1 MTKKILITQVRPAG
15 EHNPYDLLEH
25 HHEVRVDFQPMVQMV
40 GLTGKEFRA
49 QHINPLDYTAVILNS
64 KISVDHYFR
73 ICNELHITVPE
84 TMHYYCIS
92 EAVGN
97 YLQKY
102 IEFRKRRIFFGEH
115 NSFDDIIPAM
125 NRRPQEKY
133 LMIVGENYTDE
144 LIKMFAEH
152 KVIVTPAVMFRQV
165 AYSWP
170 KDKPFDYD
178 IIAFFTA
185 SGVRAF
191 MQNFPKFEQDENKA
205 FFCYGANAAQALT
218 EAGYT
223 VNGIAPAPGCPS
235 ILSAIEQYL
244 SQNG

>member
-1 MTKKILITQVRPAG
+1 MTKKILITQIRPAG

-25 HHEVRVDFQPMVQMV
+25 HHDVRVDFQPLVQME
-40 GLTGKEFRA
+40 GLTAKEFRA

-64 KISVDHYFR
+64 KVSADQYFR
-73 ICNELHITVPE
+73 MCQDLHINVPE
-84 TMHYYCIS
+84 TMHYYCLS

-115 NSFDDIIPAM
+115 NSFEDVLPAM

-133 LMIVGENYTDE
+133 MMVVGENYSEDV
-144 LIKMFAEH
+144 LNMFASH
-152 KVIVTPAVMFRQV
+152 KVTVQPAVMYRMKPYQ
-165 AYSWP
+165 WP
-170 KDKPFDYD
+170 EDKPADYD

-185 SGVRAF
+185 SGVNAF
-191 MQNFPKFEQDENKA
+191 LQNFPNFEQGDKA
-205 FFCYGANAAQALT
+205 LFCFGANTAQALT
-218 EAGYT
+218 DAGYKVT
-223 VNGIAPAPGCPS
+223 AIAPAPGCPS

-244 SQNG
+244 SEA

>member
-25 HHEVRVDFQPMVQMV
+25 HHDVCVDFQPLVELQ
-40 GLTGKEFRA
+40 GLTAKEFRK

-64 KISVDHYFR
+64 KTSVDHYFR
-73 ICNELHITVPE
+73 ICKEMHITVPE

-115 NSFDDIIPAM
+115 NTFEDVLPAM

-133 LMIVGENYTDE
+133 IMVVGENYSDE
-144 LIKMFAEH
+144 LINMFAGH
-152 KVIVTPAVMFRQV
+152 KIVVTPAVMFRQT
-165 AYSWP
+165 AFNWP
-170 KDKPFDYD
+170 KDRPFDYD

-191 MQNFPKFEQDENKA
+191 IQNFPKFKQGDKA
-205 FFCYGANAAQALT
+205 MICFGANAAQALT

-223 VNGIAPAPGCPS
+223 VTRTAPSPGCPS

-244 SQNG
+244 SEC

>member
-25 HHEVRVDFQPMVQMV
+25 HHDVRVDFQPLVQLE
-40 GLTGKEFRA
+40 GLSAKEFRA

-64 KISVDHYFR
+64 KISVDHYFHM
-73 ICNELHITVPE
+73 CQNLHISVPE
-84 TMHYYCIS
+84 AMHYYCIN

-115 NSFDDIIPAM
+115 NTFDDIIPAM

-133 LMIVGENYTDE
+133 MMVVGENYSDE
-144 LIKMFAEH
+144 LINMFAAH
-152 KVIVTPAVMFRQV
+152 KVYVTPAVMFRQKTY
-165 AYSWP
+165 AWP

-185 SGVRAF
+185 SGVNAF
-191 MQNFPKFEQDENKA
+191 LKNFPDYRQENKA
-205 FFCYGANAAQALT
+205 FFCFGANAAQVLT
-218 EAGYT
+218 DAGYT
-223 VNGIAPAPGCPS
+223 VTGVAPSPGCPS
-235 ILSAIEQYL
+235 ILSAIETYL
-244 SQNG
+244 SES

>member
-25 HHEVRVDFQPMVQMV
+25 HHDVRVDFQSMVE
-40 GLTGKEFRA
+40 LTGLSPREFRA

-64 KISVDHYFR
+64 KVSVDQYFR
-73 ICNELHITVPE
+73 MCSDLHLAVPE

-115 NSFDDIIPAM
+115 NTFDDIIPAM
-125 NRRPQEKY
+125 VRRPQDKY
-133 LMIVGENYTDE
+133 LMVVGENYTDE
-144 LIKMFAEH
+144 LINKFASH
-152 KVIVTPAVMFRQV
+152 NSVVTPAVMFRQS
-165 AYSWP
+165 AFQWP

-191 MQNFPKFEQDENKA
+191 THNFPHFEQGDKA
-205 FFCYGANAAQALT
+205 FFCFGANAAQALT
-218 EAGYT
+218 EAGYNVT
-223 VNGIAPAPGCPS
+223 GIAPSPGCPS
-235 ILSAIEQYL
+235 ILSAIEHYL
-244 SQNG
+244 SEN

>member
-1 MTKKILITQVRPAG
+1 MTKKILISQIRPAG

-25 HHEVRVDFQPMVQMV
+25 HHDVRVDFQPLVELE
-40 GLTGKEFRA
+40 GLNAREFRT

-64 KISVDHYFR
+64 KISADHYFR
-73 ICNELHITVPE
+73 MCQELRINVPE
-84 TMHYYCIS
+84 TMHYYCQS

-115 NSFDDIIPAM
+115 NSFEDVLPAM
-125 NRRPQEKY
+125 YRRPQEKY
-133 LMIVGENYTDE
+133 MMVVGENYSEDV
-144 LIKMFAEH
+144 INMFASH
-152 KVIVTPAVMFRQV
+152 KIQVTPVVMYRMTSYQ
-165 AYSWP
+165 WP

-185 SGVRAF
+185 SGVHAF
-191 MQNFPKFEQDENKA
+191 LENFPNFEQGDTA
-205 FFCYGANAAQALT
+205 FFCFGANTAQALT
-218 EAGYT
+218 DAGYT
-223 VNGIAPAPGCPS
+223 VQAIAPAPGCPS

-244 SQNG
+244 SEQQ

>member
-25 HHEVRVDFQPMVQMV
+25 HHDVRVDFQPMVQMV
-40 GLTGKEFRA
+40 GLSGKEFRA
-49 QHINPLDYTAVILNS
+49 QRINPLDYTAVILNS
-64 KISVDHYFR
+64 KIAVDHYFR
-73 ICNELHITVPE
+73 ICQELHLAVPE

-115 NSFDDIIPAM
+115 NTFADVLPAM

-133 LMIVGENYTDE
+133 LIVVGENYTDE
-144 LIKMFAEH
+144 TINMFAEH

-165 AYSWP
+165 PYLWP

-178 IIAFFTA
+178 ILTFFTA

-191 MQNFPKFEQDENKA
+191 LQNFPHFEQGDKA

-218 EAGYT
+218 EAGYRVT
-223 VNGIAPAPGCPS
+223 CTAPAPGCPS

-244 SQNG
+244 SDE

>member
-178 IIAFFTA
+178 VIALFTPA
-185 SGVRAF
+185 GAKALRE
-191 MQNFPKFEQDENKA
+191 NFPEWRQGKTLIAA
-205 FFCYGANAAQALT
+205 FGEGTIRALD
-218 EAGYT
+218 EAGFR
-223 VNGIAPAPGCPS
+223 VDIKAGPNQPFASLPMAIADYM
-235 ILSAIEQYL
+235 E
-244 SQNG
+244 NHN

>member
-1 MTKKILITQVRPAG
+1 
-15 EHNPYDLLEH
+15 
-25 HHEVRVDFQPMVQMV
+25 MV
-40 GLTGKEFRA
+40 GLTSKEFRA
-49 QHINPLDYTAVILNS
+49 QRINPLDYTAVILNS
-64 KISVDHYFR
+64 KVSVDHYFR
-73 ICNELHITVPE
+73 TCQELHITVPE

-92 EAVGN
+92 EAVAN

-115 NSFDDIIPAM
+115 NTFADVIPAM

-133 LMIVGENYTDE
+133 IMVVGENYTDE
-144 LIKMFAEH
+144 LINMFAEH
-152 KVIVTPAVMFRQV
+152 KVLVTPAVMFRQE
-165 AYSWP
+165 AYNWP
-170 KDKPFDYD
+170 KDKPADYD

-191 MQNFPKFEQDENKA
+191 LQNFPKFEQGDKA
-205 FFCYGANAAQALT
+205 LFCFGNNAAQALT

-223 VNGIAPAPGCPS
+223 VTGIAPSPGCPS

-244 SQNG
+244 SEN

>member
-25 HHEVRVDFQPMVQMV
+25 HHDVRVDFQPMVELV
-40 GLTGKEFRA
+40 GLSAKEFRM

-64 KISVDHYFR
+64 KVSVDHYFR
-73 ICNELHITVPE
+73 ICRELHLNVPE

-115 NSFDDIIPAM
+115 NTFDDIIPAM
-125 NRRPQEKY
+125 VRRTQEKF
-133 LMIVGENYTDE
+133 LMVVGENYTDD
-144 LIKMFAEH
+144 LLNKFAAH
-152 KVIVTPAVMFRQV
+152 KITVTPAVMFRQT
-165 AYSWP
+165 AYAWP

-178 IIAFFTA
+178 IVAFFTA

-191 MQNFPKFEQDENKA
+191 TQNFPHFDKDGKA
-205 FFCYGANAAQALT
+205 FFCFGSNAAQALT

-223 VNGIAPAPGCPS
+223 VTGVAPAPGCPS

-244 SQNG
+244 SE

>member
-1 MTKKILITQVRPAG
+1 MM
-15 EHNPYDLLEH
+15 E
-25 HHEVRVDFQPMVQMV
+25 
-40 GLTGKEFRA
+40 GLSAKEFRA

-64 KISVDHYFR
+64 KVSADQYFR
-73 ICNELHITVPE
+73 MGQELHINIPE

-115 NSFDDIIPAM
+115 NKFDDVMPAM

-133 LMIVGENYTDE
+133 MMVVGENYSDDV
-144 LIKMFAEH
+144 IRMFASH
-152 KVIVTPAVMFRQV
+152 KVNVTPAVMFRQV
-165 AYSWP
+165 AYQWP
-170 KDKPFDYD
+170 KEKPFDYD
-178 IIAFFTA
+178 VIAFFTA

-191 MQNFPKFEQDENKA
+191 LDNFPGFQQGDKA
-205 FFCYGANAAQALT
+205 FFCFGANAAQALT

-223 VNGIAPAPGCPS
+223 VTGVAPSPGCPS

-244 SQNG
+244 SEA

>member
-25 HHEVRVDFQPMVQMV
+25 HHDVRVDFQPMVQMV
-40 GLTGKEFRA
+40 GLSGKEFRT
-49 QHINPLDYTAVILNS
+49 QRINPLDYTAVILNS

-73 ICNELHITVPE
+73 ICQELHITVPE

-115 NSFDDIIPAM
+115 NTFADVLPAM

-133 LMIVGENYTDE
+133 LMVVGENYTDE
-144 LIKMFAEH
+144 TINMFAEH

-165 AYSWP
+165 PYSWP
-170 KDKPFDYD
+170 KEKPCDYD
-178 IIAFFTA
+178 IMAFFTA

-191 MQNFPKFEQDENKA
+191 LQNFPNFEQGKTA
-205 FFCYGANAAQALT
+205 FFCFGSIAEQALV
-218 EAGYT
+218 EAGYQVT
-223 VNGIAPAPGCPS
+223 RTAPAPGCPS

-244 SQNG
+244 SEE

>member
-1 MTKKILITQVRPAG
+1 MTKKILITQPRPAG

-25 HHEVRVDFQPMVQMV
+25 HHDVRVDFQPLVQLQ
-40 GLTGKEFRA
+40 GLSAKEFRA

-64 KISVDHYFR
+64 KISADHYFR
-73 ICNELHITVPE
+73 ICQELHIAVPE

-133 LMIVGENYTDE
+133 MMVVGENYTDE
-144 LIKMFAEH
+144 LINMFAAH
-152 KVIVTPAVMFRQV
+152 KVIATPAVMFRQV
-165 AYSWP
+165 AYTWP

-178 IIAFFTA
+178 VIAFFTA
-185 SGVRAF
+185 SGVHAF
-191 MQNFPKFEQDENKA
+191 LQNFPGFEQGDKA
-205 FFCYGANAAQALT
+205 FICFGTNAAQALT
-218 EAGYT
+218 DAGYT
-223 VNGIAPAPGCPS
+223 VNRVAPAPGCPS
-235 ILSAIEQYL
+235 LLAAIESYL
-244 SQNG
+244 SDC